1 MEFKAVPSA
10 MGTFSATNKDAA
22 ATISGAGSADS
33 VGMLGSA
40 AAALGPIGANYL
52 AAYAPAQANNLAA
65 TKLLGYLH
73 AALGEATDGSVKAIV
88 GNEDVP
94 STTAD
99 ADRHCWERRD
109 NA

>member
-10 MGTFSATNKDAA
+10 MGAFSATNKDAA

-33 VGMLGSA
+33 TAMLGSA

-65 TKLLGYLH
+65 TKLLARLH
-73 AALGEATDGSVKAIV
+73 DAIGGATDGSVKAIV
-88 GNEDVP
+88 GHEGVP
-94 STTAD
+94 PPTAD
-99 ADRHCWERRD
+99 ADRHCWDRRD